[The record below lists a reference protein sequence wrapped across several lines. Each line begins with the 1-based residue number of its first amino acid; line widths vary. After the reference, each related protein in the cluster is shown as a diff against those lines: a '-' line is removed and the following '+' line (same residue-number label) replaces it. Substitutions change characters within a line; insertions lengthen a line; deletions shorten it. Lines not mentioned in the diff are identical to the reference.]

1 MKKIMSSFFVLVSLF
16 TLVSADADDY
26 GMYGMMSGNYGFGGM
41 FYGWIIGLLVVVIL
55 VLIIV
60 LLIKQIQKK

>member
-1 MKKIMSSFFVLVSLF
+1 MKKIIFSFFVLVSLLA
-16 TLVSADADDY
+16 LVSADADNY

-41 FYGWIIGLLVVVIL
+41 FYVWIVSLFIVVIL
-55 VLIIV
+55 GLIIV